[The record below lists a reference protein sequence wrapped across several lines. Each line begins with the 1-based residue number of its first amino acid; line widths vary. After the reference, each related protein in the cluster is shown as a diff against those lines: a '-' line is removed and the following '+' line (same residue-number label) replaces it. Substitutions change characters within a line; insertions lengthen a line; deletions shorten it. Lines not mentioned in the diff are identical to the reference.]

1 MSWKLATFN
10 ANGIRARLGII
21 RDWLEAEQPDVLCVQ
36 ETKVQDK
43 DFPRAPLEEL
53 GYRASFWGQKSYNG
67 VATLTRRPPGQVL
80 RGFAG
85 DGLPPEEQARLI
97 TVEVD
102 GVWVVNTYVPQG
114 REVADPAFQY
124 KLDFL
129 ERLRAWLAKRFSPQK
144 DHLVL
149 AGDMNVAPRDLD
161 VFDPE
166 RMQGKVT
173 CHPKERQALA
183 RLVEWGL
190 EDVFLRLHPEKQQF
204 TFWDYRLPQAPKRN
218 LGWRIDHIYASA
230 PLARACTAARV
241 DTAPRSLPK
250 PSDHTFLLAE
260 FGRAPRLACRQGRMG
275 HTNAARMRYSNAD

>member
-10 ANGIRARLGII
+10 TNGIRARLGII
-21 RDWLEAEQPDVLCVQ
+21 LDWLESEQPDVLCIQ

-43 DFPRAPLEEL
+43 DFPLAPLQEA
-53 GYRASFWGQKSYNG
+53 GYQAAFWGQKSYNG
-67 VATLTRRPPGQVL
+67 VATLTRRPPRQVL

-85 DGLPPEEQARLI
+85 DGRPPEEQARII
-97 TVEVD
+97 TLEVD

-114 REVADPAFQY
+114 REVGDPAFQY

-129 ERLRAWLAKRFSPQK
+129 ERLRAWLAARFSPQE
-144 DHLVL
+144 DALVL

-161 VFDPE
+161 VFDPQ

-173 CHPKERQALA
+173 CHPEERRALA

-190 EDVFLRLHPEKQQF
+190 EDVFRRLHPETQQF
-204 TFWDYRLPQAPKRN
+204 TFWDYRLPRALKHN

-230 PLARACTAARV
+230 SLARACTAARV
-241 DTAPRSLPK
+241 DTGPRALPK
-250 PSDHTFLLAE
+250 PSDHTFLVAT
-260 FGRAPRLACRQGRMG
+260 FDM
-275 HTNAARMRYSNAD
+275 

>member
-21 RDWLEAEQPDVLCVQ
+21 RDWLEAEQPDVLCIQ

-43 DFPRAPLEEL
+43 DFPLAPLEEL

-129 ERLRAWLAKRFSPQK
+129 ERLRAWLAKRFMGAPGVGKGRVQVIGGVSLGPRERAVIVEVEGQRLLLGVAQGNVRLLRELPGGPQSAFSET
-144 DHLVL
+144 L
-149 AGDMNVAPRDLD
+149 A
-161 VFDPE
+161 
-166 RMQGKVT
+166 Q
-173 CHPKERQALA
+173 
-183 RLVEWGL
+183 
-190 EDVFLRLHPEKQQF
+190 
-204 TFWDYRLPQAPKRN
+204 
-218 LGWRIDHIYASA
+218 
-230 PLARACTAARV
+230 TAGG
-241 DTAPRSLPK
+241 
-250 PSDHTFLLAE
+250 E
-260 FGRAPRLACRQGRMG
+260 G
-275 HTNAARMRYSNAD
+275 AA